1 MNDMNW
7 KTWALIFIIAMGAG
21 LEAIKRLPG
30 NNPLAN
36 EPGGI
41 PGTTPYAVKMKNAPM
56 TIGDAPRTLPAPK
69 AVVIGGQTISRE
81 TLEKF
86 VAANKPEATDFDKVL
101 KGMADKNAAAKKK
114 KGKDGEEYE
123 IIVDPKTG
131 KRYKRK
137 KKKGAKAEKKKEE
150 EVAKQE
156 EEPKKPE
163 PKKEDMKLDDLMA
176 ETIQTGQLPPPP
188 NRADTPFAD
197 LEEWKRRLL
206 TQPDASET
214 RTFIDH
220 YNKSLV
226 SPDIFYKITQMMIE
240 DSRPE
245 MKELGILC
253 AGSTPSSMSFTL
265 LAEVHNTER
274 SGSRTRT
281 YADGFLNQYANAGNL
296 NILQTVM
303 QSPADSNVAILA
315 TQKVDA
321 AAQALLA
328 PSKNKNK
335 APAGGTSGTSSAQGS
350 ALTHSNAVYFKPFLT
365 VLQTMSRGKDASVVA
380 QAKSTLAN
388 LQRLMYPYSNPNPPQ
403 TTQIQASAQSF

>member
-7 KTWALIFIIAMGAG
+7 KTWAIIFIIAMGAG

-30 NNPLAN
+30 NSRLVDEQA
-36 EPGGI
+36 GI

-56 TIGDAPRTLPAPK
+56 VIGDAPRTLAPK
-69 AVVIGGQTISRE
+69 AVVVGGQTLSRE

-86 VAANKPEATDFDKVL
+86 IAANKPEATDFDKVL
-101 KGMADKNAAAKKK
+101 KGMADKNAAKKK
-114 KGKDGEEYE
+114 KSKDGDEWE
-123 IIVDPKTG
+123 IVVDPKTG

-150 EVAKQE
+150 DVAKQ

-163 PKKEDMKLDDLMA
+163 PKKDDMKIEDLMA

-220 YNKSLV
+220 YKNNLV
-226 SPDIFYKITQMMIE
+226 SADIFYKITQMMIE

-274 SGSRTRT
+274 SGSSTRT
-281 YADGFLNQYANAGNL
+281 YADGFLGQYANAGNL
-296 NILQTVM
+296 NILQQVM
-303 QSPADSNVAILA
+303 QSPADGSVAILA
-315 TQKVDA
+315 TQKVDV
-321 AAQALLA
+321 AAQSLLA

-335 APAGGTSGTSSAQGS
+335 TPASGTNSTSTTQGS
-350 ALTHSNAVYFKPFLT
+350 TQTHSNAAYFKPFLT
-365 VLQTMSRGKDASVVA
+365 ILQTMSRGKDASVVA
-380 QAKSTLAN
+380 QAKSTLSN
-388 LQRLMYPYSNPNPPQ
+388 LQRLMYPNSNPNPPQ
-403 TTQIQASAQSF
+403 TTQIQASAQRF

>member
-7 KTWALIFIIAMGAG
+7 KTWAIIFILAMGAG

-30 NNPLAN
+30 SSRLEN
-36 EPGGI
+36 EAAI
-41 PGTTPYAVKMKNAPM
+41 PGSTPYAVKMKNAPM
-56 TIGDAPRTLPAPK
+56 TIGDVPRALPAPK

-101 KGMADKNAAAKKK
+101 KGMADKNAKKK
-114 KGKDGEEYE
+114 KKSKDGDEWE
-123 IIVDPKTG
+123 IVVDPKTG
-131 KRYKRK
+131 KRYKRR
-137 KKKGAKAEKKKEE
+137 KKKGVKAEKKKAE

-163 PKKEDMKLDDLMA
+163 PKKDNVKLEDLMA

-220 YNKSLV
+220 YKNQLV
-226 SPDIFYKITQMMIE
+226 AADIFYKITQMMIE

-245 MKELGILC
+245 MKDLGILC
-253 AGSTPSSMSFTL
+253 AGSTPSAFSFTM
-265 LAEVHNTER
+265 LAEIHNTER
-274 SGSRTRT
+274 SGSKTRT
-281 YADGFLNQYANAGNL
+281 YADGFLAQYANASSLG
-296 NILQTVM
+296 ILQSVM
-303 QSPADSNVAILA
+303 QSPADSGVAILA

-321 AAQALLA
+321 AAENMLD
-328 PSKNKNK
+328 PEKNKSK
-335 APAGGTSGTSSAQGS
+335 TPTAGSNSSQGS
-350 ALTHSNAVYFKPFLT
+350 VLTHSNAGQFKAFLAI
-365 VLQTMSRGKDASVVA
+365 LKSMSQGKDASVA
-380 QAKSTLAN
+380 SQAKTTLAN
-388 LQRLMYPYSNPNPPQ
+388 LQRLMYPNSNPNPPQ
-403 TTQIQASAQSF
+403 TTQIQASARPF